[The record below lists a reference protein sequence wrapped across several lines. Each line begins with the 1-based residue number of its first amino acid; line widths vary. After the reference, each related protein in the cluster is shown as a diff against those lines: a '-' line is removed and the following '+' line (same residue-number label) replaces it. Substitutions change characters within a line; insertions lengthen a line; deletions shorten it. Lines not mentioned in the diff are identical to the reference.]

1 MEKGEEEIEGEMEER
16 GEETGDLPQ
25 VVLLVVRYNGDQVV
39 APLEV
44 QKVHME
50 AVMTGVEEKEEQ
62 VDVAIVLI
70 TITTDPTMIEE
81 TTEIITKTTPTILI
95 QMKTDGSGAKPYP
108 STSSNREKV
117 ILPTKNRYPAQ
128 LSRNY

>member
-1 MEKGEEEIEGEMEER
+1 M
-16 GEETGDLPQ
+16 EETGDLPQ

-62 VDVAIVLI
+62 VGVAIVLT
-70 TITTDPTMIEE
+70 TITTDPTMTEE

-95 QMKTDGSGAKPYP
+95 PMKTDGSGAKPFP
-108 STSSNREKV
+108 SISSNREKV
-117 ILPTKNRYPAQ
+117 ILLTKNRYPA
-128 LSRNY
+128 